1 MVWPSSWP
9 LAVPSATGK
18 RCALSACTQSCL
30 KLASLTLN
38 RQGRGDEALCAAMPK
53 IAQQDLNLE
62 SVVGRT
68 IASHASWHKPSCTSC
83 ISDVLFCKTPLFQT
97 RLSLQRGSG
106 VRIAAPKVFL
116 DCGISACGIRDV
128 LSSDGIF
135 YSSHFLQ
142 RDLF

>member
-1 MVWPSSWP
+1 MIWPSSWP

-68 IASHASWHKPSCTSC
+68 IASHAPWHKPSCTSC

-106 VRIAAPKVFL
+106 VRSAPESDL
-116 DCGISACGIRDV
+116 LHLRTHV
-128 LSSDGIF
+128 LKNVRVTCPNGRREDAPLSGTSF
-135 YSSHFLQ
+135 
-142 RDLF
+142 